1 MNLCDHKDRNRC
13 CGFSLVEVMVVLVLM
28 LATLAA
34 LMRWQTVQ
42 RREASLA
49 RERITATLLAANKLE
64 ALRGGVVSGAIVAPL
79 VGEDDNDALA
89 ESLSVTEGKPGYRRT
104 WRATGLGTDRS
115 LVAIEARVTWHD
127 ELGRHHE
134 IWLSTMALDL
144 EATRNEPNLA
154 GRIPLQAPGYE

>member
-1 MNLCDHKDRNRC
+1 MTLYDQNDRNRC

-28 LATLAA
+28 VVTLAA

-64 ALRGGVVSGAIVAPL
+64 GLRAGVVSGAIVAPL
-79 VGEDDNDALA
+79 DGEDDSDTLA
-89 ESLSVTEGKPGYRRT
+89 ESLALTDAKPRYRRT
-104 WRATGLGTDRS
+104 WRAAGLETDHS
-115 LVAIEARVTWHD
+115 LVAIDARVTWHD

-154 GRIPLQAPGYE
+154 GRIPVQAPANE